1 MLNRLRQNSVV
12 GFVLIGILTVAVNL
26 IVFQIS
32 LWLGASIYVATLL
45 GNATSIIVNYFGLAD
60 VFKSSARVFSFTKYI
75 LAWVTYY
82 FLTIW
87 LVLFFID
94 LSLTPLES
102 RVLTLFI
109 LTPLNYLLQRF
120 VIFKKSKPNI

>member
-1 MLNRLRQNSVV
+1 MYKKLRQNSVV
-12 GFVLIGILTVAVNL
+12 GFILIGVLTVLVNL

-32 LWLGASIYVATLL
+32 LWLGASIYIATLL

-87 LVLFFID
+87 LVLLFID
-94 LSLTPLES
+94 FGLTPLES
-102 RVLTLFI
+102 RILTLFI

-120 VIFKKSKPNI
+120 VIFKKPKTLI

>member
-45 GNATSIIVNYFGLAD
+45 GNATSIVVNYFGLAD
-60 VFKSSARVFSFTKYI
+60 VFKSSAKVFSFTKYI

-120 VIFKKSKPNI
+120 IIFKKPKSLI

>member
-12 GFVLIGILTVAVNL
+12 GFVLVGILTVAVNL

-45 GNATSIIVNYFGLAD
+45 GNATSIVVNYFGLAD
-60 VFKSSARVFSFTKYI
+60 VFKSSAKVFSFTKYI

-87 LVLFFID
+87 LVLFFIG
-94 LSLTPLES
+94 LNLTPLES

-120 VIFKKSKPNI
+120 IIFRKSRTN